1 MYWIEPLPGGTT
13 QHRQGKP
20 RQAKA
25 TRAKGTDDLHWVWLV
40 PGWGC
45 CQQAWWPCTSST
57 LDWSCSLACHSQLC
71 PWLCKAHFGGYLL
84 AREARSISRSKLNLY
99 KLKTLSWFRKLPR
112 GAKGLLHIHLN
123 FLASQITRPLNF
135 LFAYIFRQTCGK
147 KMQRLIFLIQGILLR
162 CLDSIEGLTP
172 DSRPGPPLEGKGL

>member
-1 MYWIEPLPGGTT
+1 MATT

-71 PWLCKAHFGGYLL
+71 PWLCKVHFGGYLL

-99 KLKTLSWFRKLPR
+99 KLKNPFMVQKIAQGRKGAPSHTSKFLSLSNYRAPQ
-112 GAKGLLHIHLN
+112 
-123 FLASQITRPLNF
+123 FLICI
-135 LFAYIFRQTCGK
+135 YIPPDMRQK
-147 KMQRLIFLIQGILLR
+147 NAAPHFLIQGILLR
-162 CLDSIEGLTP
+162 CLDSIESLTP
-172 DSRPGPPLEGKGL
+172 DSRPGAHLRVKDYK